1 MSTRSDPEVLCGSR
15 KDSLNRQASR
25 AAITGAFE
33 ALGECSR
40 KESVDMVWTRF
51 YAHRTRS
58 WVNRNL
64 DKIRAEAALEIVP
77 DQSVHIT
84 YADPTGNTAVHRA
97 MSPGCNCRHC
107 THDVDCACAACSINS
122 KKNGP
127 ETVSAK
133 TRLEAA

>member
-1 MSTRSDPEVLCGSR
+1 MSTDSGPEVLCGSR
-15 KDSLNRQASR
+15 KDSLNRQAHR
-25 AAITGAFE
+25 AALTGAFE
-33 ALGECSR
+33 ALGDCSR

-51 YAHRTRS
+51 YADQTRS

-84 YADPTGNTAVHRA
+84 YLGPTGTTAVHRA
-97 MSPGCNCRHC
+97 QSPGCTCSRC
-107 THDVDCACAACSINS
+107 TTHTN

-127 ETVSAK
+127 ETHSAK
-133 TRLEAA
+133 NRLEAACGS